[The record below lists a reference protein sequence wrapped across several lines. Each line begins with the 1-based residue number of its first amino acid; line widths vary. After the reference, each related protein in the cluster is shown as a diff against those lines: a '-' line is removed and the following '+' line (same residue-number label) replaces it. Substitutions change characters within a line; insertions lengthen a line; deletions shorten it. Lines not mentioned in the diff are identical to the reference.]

1 MLSGNFQSQCE
12 DSTFYLICAD
22 FSICYEIHDSCVKAF
37 SHLQEMCTV
46 DIYDN
51 QTVKMQVQPI

>member
-37 SHLQEMCTV
+37 SRSNFAGDVYGGHL
-46 DIYDN
+46 
-51 QTVKMQVQPI
+51 